1 MDKGTSL
8 PVSLTQLR
16 GIVAILQWWAFNV
29 LVIIM
34 NKWIFQKLDFKFPLT
49 VSTVH
54 FICSTIGAY
63 TVIKVLKLK
72 PLIEVNPQD
81 RWRRIL
87 PMSFVFCVNIVLG
100 NVSLRY
106 IPVSFMQT
114 IKSFTPA
121 TTVALQWLVW
131 KKSFDRRVWLS
142 LIPIV
147 GGIVLTSVTELSFN
161 MAGFLAAFFG
171 CVVTSTKTILAESL
185 LHGYNFDSINT
196 VYYMAPYATMI
207 LALPALLIEGPGV
220 AMWFAE
226 HEFIFGPVLI
236 ILLSGVSAFC
246 LNFSIFYVIHA
257 TTAVTFNVAGNMK
270 VAVAIVISWII
281 FQNPISFMNAVGCSV
296 TLIGCTFYGYVRHK
310 LTQQASI
317 KASADSLESMQLLP
331 IVNEEKAD
339 RL

>member
-1 MDKGTSL
+1 MEKGNSL
-8 PVSLTQLR
+8 PVGRTQLR
-16 GIVAILQWWAFNV
+16 GVVAILQWWGFNV

-54 FICSTIGAY
+54 FICSTIGAHIA
-63 TVIKVLKLK
+63 IKVLKVK
-72 PLIEVNPQD
+72 PLIEVSPHD
-81 RWRRIL
+81 RLRRIL

-207 LALPALLIEGPGV
+207 LALPALLLEGWGV
-220 AMWFAE
+220 VTWFNTQPSL
-226 HEFIFGPVLI
+226 FVPVLI
-236 ILLSGVSAFC
+236 IFLSGVSAFC

-270 VAVAIVISWII
+270 VAVAIVISWLI
-281 FQNPISFMNAVGCSV
+281 FKNPISFSNAIGCSV
-296 TLIGCTFYGYVRHK
+296 TLIGCTFYGYVRHR
-310 LTQQASI
+310 LSQQAST
-317 KASADSLESMQLLP
+317 KASSDAIESVQLLP
-331 IVNEEKAD
+331 LVNEERSD
-339 RL
+339 RA

>member
-1 MDKGTSL
+1 METNPAYVVRLLCQYRAWERQFTLYSR
-8 PVSLTQLR
+8 VVHANHQ
-16 GIVAILQWWAFNV
+16 V
-29 LVIIM
+29 LH
-34 NKWIFQKLDFKFPLT
+34 
-49 VSTVH
+49 SCYH
-54 FICSTIGAY
+54 
-63 TVIKVLKLK
+63 
-72 PLIEVNPQD
+72 
-81 RWRRIL
+81 
-87 PMSFVFCVNIVLG
+87 
-100 NVSLRY
+100 
-106 IPVSFMQT
+106 
-114 IKSFTPA
+114 
-121 TTVALQWLVW
+121 
-131 KKSFDRRVWLS
+131 
-142 LIPIV
+142 
-147 GGIVLTSVTELSFN
+147 SFN

-220 AMWFAE
+220 AIWFAE
-226 HEFIFGPVLI
+226 REFIFGPLFI

-281 FQNPISFMNAVGCSV
+281 FQNPISFMNAIGCSV

-310 LTQQASI
+310 LTQQASM
-317 KASADSLESMQLLP
+317 KASADSLESMQQLLP